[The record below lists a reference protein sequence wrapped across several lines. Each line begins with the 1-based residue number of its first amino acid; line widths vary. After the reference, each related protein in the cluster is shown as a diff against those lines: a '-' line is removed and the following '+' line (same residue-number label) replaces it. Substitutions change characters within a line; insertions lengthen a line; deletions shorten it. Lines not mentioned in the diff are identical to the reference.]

1 LSQNLYQVIVIYE
14 HQVKKLEK
22 TQNRAEERRKRGG
35 TEGEA
40 DKRKKRI
47 IKK

>member
-22 TQNRAEERRKRGG
+22 TQKKEGKEEELKEKQ
-35 TEGEA
+35 T
-40 DKRKKRI
+40 K
-47 IKK
+47 